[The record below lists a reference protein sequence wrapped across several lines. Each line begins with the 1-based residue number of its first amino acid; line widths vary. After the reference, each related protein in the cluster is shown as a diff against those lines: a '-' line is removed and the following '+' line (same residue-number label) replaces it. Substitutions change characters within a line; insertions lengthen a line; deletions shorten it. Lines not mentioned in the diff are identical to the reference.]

1 MENSN
6 TLIAGENKPQAKYNR
21 NVSIIPMIR
30 PILGSETNPIDD
42 RQQQSSKSSQ
52 QSYSCNHDS
61 SSQSICCPHQ
71 ILFNAFSN
79 HIIPFPY
86 CIYNNI
92 NNNSSNSV
100 INNKNSKQLDRSNQS
115 KPLSSAAKRRIRRK
129 RNQMKRFEAILTATA
144 AATAVSILSHQKHY
158 QQPLHIHHNLTNN
171 QRKISKNNGYPLN
184 NNNDDNKNISLSVSN
199 KHLNNTNNNNTI
211 NHNDKQYS
219 NNDPFYNCKN
229 ASSFKIKSCLR
240 YVIFVSVSLKQ
251 VFL

>member
-6 TLIAGENKPQAKYNR
+6 TLIAGENKPQAKYNK

-30 PILGSETNPIDD
+30 PIVGSATNPIDD

-86 CIYNNI
+86 CIYNN

-184 NNNDDNKNISLSVSN
+184 NNDDNKNISLSVSN